1 MLRAR
6 PLGEADRVFTLL
18 TRERGKVD
26 AVAKG
31 VRRPRSSMA
40 GRLEP
45 LAEVCVALH
54 KGRSLDVIV
63 EARTVASYWTGLAR
77 PDALATASL
86 FAETIDLFCEPDLA
100 LPEIYAL
107 LAGAIRA
114 VSASASPAT
123 LVPRFQLRLLHALG
137 LAPADDTCV
146 RCGAGFDR
154 DAADAG
160 RSCAWLD
167 LDAGGL
173 GCERCYG
180 ARGDAQALDARDV
193 DELPRARCAAR
204 RRCGAAGDLA
214 GHARGRRPRDV
225 ASGQAP
231 EVTRARVRVR
241 AAVSVIALDV
251 GTKRIG
257 IAIGEGTFAFPH
269 ATLERTNVRDD
280 VARIVALADER
291 GARTIVVGDPLTLGG
306 ERALASEKIDAFVA
320 HLERAFG
327 GAIERVDERLTTAAA
342 QKALIAADVSRA
354 KRRQVVDQLA
364 AVGILETWLAR
375 RRP

>member
-31 VRRPRSSMA
+31 VRRPRSAMG

-45 LAEVCVALH
+45 LAEVRVALH

-86 FAETIDLFCEPDLA
+86 FAETIDLFCEHDLP

-114 VSASASPAT
+114 VAASTAPAT

-137 LAPADDTCV
+137 LAPADDVCV
-146 RCGAGFDR
+146 RCGQGFDPSTGS
-154 DAADAG
+154 G
-160 RSCAWLD
+160 RALAWLD

-180 ARGDAQALDARDV
+180 GRGDAYALDAGDIANF
-193 DELPRARCAAR
+193 RALGAQRGS
-204 RRCGAAGDLA
+204 GAALLA
-214 GHARGRRPRDV
+214 TA
-225 ASGQAP
+225 Q
-231 EVTRARVRVR
+231 VTRAVDDLVTWH
-241 AAVSVIALDV
+241 L
-251 GTKRIG
+251 GKR
-257 IAIGEGTFAFPH
+257 PKS
-269 ATLERTNVRDD
+269 
-280 VARIVALADER
+280 
-291 GARTIVVGDPLTLGG
+291 
-306 ERALASEKIDAFVA
+306 RALVYEFQ
-320 HLERAFG
+320 E
-327 GAIERVDERLTTAAA
+327 
-342 QKALIAADVSRA
+342 
-354 KRRQVVDQLA
+354 
-364 AVGILETWLAR
+364 
-375 RRP
+375 